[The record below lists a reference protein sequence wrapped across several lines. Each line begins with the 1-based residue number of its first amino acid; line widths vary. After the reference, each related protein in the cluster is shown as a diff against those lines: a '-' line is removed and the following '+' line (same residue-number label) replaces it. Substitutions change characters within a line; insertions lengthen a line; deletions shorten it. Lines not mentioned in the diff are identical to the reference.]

1 MLLVCLYVDDLIYT
15 ENDRSMFD
23 KFKES
28 MMREFDMTDLGMMY
42 YFLDIEVVQSTAY
55 IFIP

>member
-1 MLLVCLYVDDLIYT
+1 
-15 ENDRSMFD
+15 MFD